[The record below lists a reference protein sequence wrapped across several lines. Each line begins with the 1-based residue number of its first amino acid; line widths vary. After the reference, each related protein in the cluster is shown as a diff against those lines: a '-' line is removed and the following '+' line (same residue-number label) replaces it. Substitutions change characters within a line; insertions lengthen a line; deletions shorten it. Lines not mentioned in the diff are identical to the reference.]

1 MREEGLD
8 VELVSLETSS
18 STFGNESLDADTISS
33 TEQSSKPFRGVT
45 MLSSTLKL
53 QSPGPVGEKIA
64 AEGDCGSVPPSNI
77 IFSNESKG
85 ESSDCPDWPEPPLGT
100 SRYQSSSVLISVLIS
115 FRRTSAGA
123 VVRSFFAPLEDVA
136 AAGVGRR
143 PDCCCAAADVR
154 ALTYCMR
161 LDPVCPPD
169 S

>member
-1 MREEGLD
+1 M
-8 VELVSLETSS
+8 SLETSS

-123 VVRSFFAPLEDVA
+123 VVRSFLAPLEDVA
-136 AAGVGRR
+136 AAGVGRKQVW
-143 PDCCCAAADVR
+143 PLNHFSFWFPFCKKNH
-154 ALTYCMR
+154 
-161 LDPVCPPD
+161 
-169 S
+169 